1 MSKREKREEK
11 IRQGPHKVSFE
22 DLQWLLER
30 YGFWAKP
37 SGGGSHQVFE
47 RKTDFGTVSTSV
59 PRKRPYV
66 GRVFVGKVLVIIDQF
81 SMDGEDVDDV

>member
-1 MSKREKREEK
+1 VSKRDKREES
-11 IRQGPHKVSFE
+11 IRQGPQKVSFE

-30 YGFWAKP
+30 YGFWAKR

-47 RKTDFGTVSTSV
+47 RKTGYRTVSISV

-66 GRVFVGKVLVIIDQF
+66 GRVFVGKVLVMIDRI
-81 SMDGEDVDDV
+81 DVNGEDVDDI